1 MPRSAGG
8 AAAMA
13 SAGAALSGA
22 QWSLGA
28 MLKYM
33 KIVDGKAV
41 EADGDGPVLM
51 CIAPDEAER
60 KSLIEQYK
68 IDEHTLNSALDPD
81 ELARVEF
88 EPEHAALIIKRAKR
102 YNTEDRYLFRVC
114 STGIFLFPDR
124 LILVTPDDAALFAG
138 KPFIKVNSL
147 QDVMLKIIYRAVL
160 HFEEHLR
167 VIDAMSSEI
176 ENAVNTAMENK
187 QLLHLFTL
195 EKSLVYYL
203 NAITSNKRVI
213 EKLRASVPKFA
224 FTPES
229 LEYLDDMIIEND
241 QCREQAQVYSNI
253 LASLMDA
260 RASIVANNLNV
271 LMKTLN
277 IIMIALMLPT
287 LVVSI
292 FSMNVVLPIP
302 QQGAQFSFWLVMA
315 LAAASVA
322 TVCVIWWRKRL

>member
-1 MPRSAGG
+1 MPGLAND

-13 SAGAALSGA
+13 SAGAALSVA
-22 QWSLGA
+22 QWSHSA

-33 KIVDGKAV
+33 KVVDGKVV

-51 CIAPDEAER
+51 YIAPDEAER
-60 KSLIEQYK
+60 ESLIEQFK
-68 IDEHTLNSALDPD
+68 IDEHTLNSAMDPD

-102 YNTEDRYLFRVC
+102 YNAEDRYLFRVC

-124 LILVTPDDAALFAG
+124 LIVVTPDDAALFAG

-147 QDVMLKIIYRAVL
+147 QDIMLKIIYRAIL

-167 VIDAMSSEI
+167 VVDAMSSEI

-213 EKLRASVPKFA
+213 EKLRASVPKFGFA
-224 FTPES
+224 PES

-277 IIMIALMLPT
+277 IIMITLMLPT

-292 FSMNVVLPIP
+292 FSMNVIMPIAKDSP
-302 QQGAQFSFWLVMA
+302 LSFWLVMA
-315 LAAASVA
+315 LAAASAAV
-322 TVCVIWWRKRL
+322 VCVVWWKKRL